1 MPACELTIDL
11 IPSDCLSQ
19 PTGGT
24 TGAAYGISYE
34 KWLNATLTVG
44 ANGEISAI
52 APASGDKFIKYDL
65 PRGATI
71 PTTPLTVN
79 TGGKSGFAHTLVMF
93 VPSKAQDVRD
103 EIAGF
108 ANYNKMVWI
117 VVLEGAD
124 VPARTLGAENGLSL
138 TAYDELENDPAQGAG
153 FNATFAT
160 PADNTLENRP
170 PVNFFN
176 TDRAT
181 TLAAL
186 EALLTPAP

>member
-11 IPSDCLSQ
+11 IPSDCVSL

-34 KWLNATLTVG
+34 KWLNAVLTVAADG
-44 ANGEISAI
+44 SISAI
-52 APASGDKFIKYDL
+52 EPAVGDEFIKYDL

-79 TGGKSGFAHTLVMF
+79 NGGKSGFAHTLQMF
-93 VPSKAQDVRD
+93 VSSKAQDLRD
-103 EIAGF
+103 ELAGF
-108 ANYNKMVWI
+108 ANYNKLVWI
-117 VVLEGAD
+117 VVIEGTNP
-124 VPARTLGAENGLSL
+124 VARIVGAENGLSL
-138 TAYDELENDPAQGAG
+138 TAYDELENDPAKGGGADV
-153 FNATFAT
+153 TFST

-170 PVNFFN
+170 PVNFFD

-186 EALLTPAP
+186 TALETPAV